1 MASCYIGLCYW
12 NAQITG
18 YKFLV
23 LRKGPFIN
31 YVCTKGG
38 KGVNWVQ
45 TIANQGGGG
54 CLGAANVCKKT
65 IKSQLSLKDFPE
77 IVYVCRNYCCMKF
90 SHAAVLGIKSV
101 RSTLVAFSTMYSYGE
116 KKYVQGYFTDYYHSK
131 GGGGLLVANLII

>member
-23 LRKGPFIN
+23 LSKGLFIN

-38 KGVNWVQ
+38 RGVNWVQ

-54 CLGAANVCKKT
+54 YLGDADVYKKT
-65 IKSQLSLKDFPE
+65 IKSQLSLKTFPK
-77 IVYVCRNYCCMKF
+77 I
-90 SHAAVLGIKSV
+90 L
-101 RSTLVAFSTMYSYGE
+101 
-116 KKYVQGYFTDYYHSK
+116 
-131 GGGGLLVANLII
+131 